1 MGKRERKI
9 EAIRNYIEN
18 AGGNWPTYSYG
29 KIPKILA
36 INACNS
42 YAGAINPEDILG
54 LIDITIFGNGKK
66 GTIFTENNVYYDNG
80 LLGSTGSV
88 SYKAIYETESVPT
101 TLLDSTYNTNAM
113 LELVSIL
120 ADIEGESI
128 IETIN
133 DGITYVQNIADTV
146 NDGLDFVQNLI
157 ELADTMKELLLSDK
171 VTENDFINFTKE
183 SLSNYNIHDDIIESI
198 IESFLN
204 CEITREDILNFI
216 DALSNEEAQEF

>member
-9 EAIRNYIEN
+9 ETIKNYIEN
-18 AGGNWPTYSYG
+18 VGGTWPTYSYG
-29 KIPKILA
+29 NIPKTLA

-54 LIDITIFGNGKK
+54 LIDITILGTGKK
-66 GTIFTENNVYYDNG
+66 GTVFTEYNVYYDNG
-80 LLGSTGSV
+80 LLGSKGSI
-88 SYKAIYETESVPT
+88 SYRTIYEKESIPT

-120 ADIEGESI
+120 ADIEGESV
-128 IETIN
+128 IE
-133 DGITYVQNIADTV
+133 NIANGIADMQDIVGVV
-146 NDGLDFVQNLI
+146 NDGLDLIQNLI
-157 ELADTMKELLLSDK
+157 DVVNTMKELLLSDEF
-171 VTENDFINFTKE
+171 TDENFVDFIKE
-183 SLSNYNIHDDIIESI
+183 TLSNYNIHDDIIESI

-216 DALSNEEAQEF
+216 EAFEDAQEF